1 MIKLEWN
8 VGMISELR
16 VGGQRVSRLHRELD
30 RWHGEHS
37 PGERVI
43 SLRMLKAYC
52 YESVLDENDPKVQLF
67 LKTWLASGYT
77 LTRIPQQE

>member
-1 MIKLEWN
+1 
-8 VGMISELR
+8 
-16 VGGQRVSRLHRELD
+16 
-30 RWHGEHS
+30 
-37 PGERVI
+37 
-43 SLRMLKAYC
+43 MLKPYC